1 MKNFEITR
9 TLYAVETHAVFLL
22 KVVFLEIKSLQ
33 VSLSLAYI
41 LRPSFGLQK
50 FSRNQ
55 DKKMPT

>member
-1 MKNFEITR
+1 M
-9 TLYAVETHAVFLL
+9 
-22 KVVFLEIKSLQ
+22 KSLQ

-55 DKKMPT
+55 DKKNAYVKERDPKNWKWKTVCKLV